1 MRVNRRGISNAIFAA
16 AVIVVVA
23 IAAVGVVYVSMGKSS
38 SPSSTTSSNT
48 STTSTPTISLDFS
61 SPLTLNAG
69 GSTFVNPVMQV
80 WIYVYQKETNDLVT
94 INYESTGSGAG
105 ISGIFSGLYDFAGSD
120 APVSQSYL
128 NANASGRTLLQIPET
143 LGGVAIFYNIPG
155 VTRSLNFTGP
165 VLASIFDQNITKWND
180 PQIQALNPGVT
191 LPNDNIIVVH
201 RSDGSGTTYALTTY
215 FSKIDSGW
223 AKAIGVGTFVDFPNT
238 PNPELS
244 AKGSG
249 GVAALVNETQYS
261 IGYADTYYALSNRL
275 TTAAIQNSA
284 GVFLQPSLATVSA
297 AAAAFSTQLAANATF
312 SITDAPGAGSYP
324 ISTFTYLLV
333 FANQPN
339 AQQADA
345 IATFFWY
352 IVHSGQSEGPN
363 LQYPELPAQIVTQ
376 DEALIGQI
384 IYNGQ
389 SFVP

>member
-1 MRVNRRGISNAIFAA
+1 MRVSRPGISNTIFAL

-23 IAAVGVVYVSMGKSS
+23 VAAAGVIFVSMGKGSNS
-38 SPSSTTSSNT
+38 TSTTSSST
-48 STTSTPTISLDFS
+48 STASTISVDFT
-61 SPLTLNAG
+61 SPITLNAG
-69 GSTFVNPVMQV
+69 GSSFVNPVMQV
-80 WIYVYQKETNDLVT
+80 WIYVYQKETNELVT
-94 INYESTGSGAG
+94 INYEPTGSGAG
-105 ISGIFSGLYDFAGSD
+105 ISGIFSGLYDYAGSD

-155 VTRSLNFTGP
+155 VMQSLNLTGT

-180 PQIQALNPGVT
+180 PQITALNPGVT
-191 LPNDNIIVVH
+191 LPNDNIVVVH
-201 RSDGSGTTYALTTY
+201 RSDGSGTTFALTTY
-215 FSKIDSGW
+215 FSKIDHGW

-261 IGYADTYYALSNRL
+261 IGYADSYYALSNRL

-284 GVFLQPSLATVSA
+284 GAFLEPTLATISA
-297 AAAAFSTQLAANATF
+297 AAAAFSTQLQTNATF
-312 SITDAPGAGSYP
+312 SITDAPGANSYP

-333 FANQPN
+333 FANQTN
-339 AQQADA
+339 AQKADA

-363 LQYPELPAQIVTQ
+363 LQYPELPSQTVTQ
-376 DEALIGQI
+376 DEALIKQI
-384 IYNGQ
+384 TYNGQ